1 MSGLNAVVVQKLTKV
16 YPVYERSPGILGSLR
31 GLVHRKRRDVVA
43 VRDLSFNIAPGEM
56 VAFLGPNGAGK
67 TTTLKILSGLLH
79 PTAGEVQV
87 LQFIPWKREAQFLKR
102 FSFVMGQRH
111 QLWWELPALDT
122 FRLNAAIYGIPRV
135 RFQETLEELVS
146 LLELEPLLPVP
157 VKQLSLGQR
166 MKMELA
172 CSLLHEPELL
182 LLDEPTQGLDVL
194 MQKSL
199 RDFVK
204 RLNRERGTTV
214 LLTSHNMSDVESVC
228 KRVLLIE
235 TGRLVF
241 DGPLDQ
247 LIVRFAPHKRL
258 RVDFREPVS
267 ADRLGAF
274 QGSRRDD
281 GTTVEFEIERGKAAA
296 AVAQLLRDFP
306 VVDLSI
312 EEPPLEEVIHHIFRQ
327 QQTSQSRTP

>member
-1 MSGLNAVVVQKLTKV
+1 VTQSTVVDVQNLTKV

-31 GLVHRKRRDVVA
+31 GLLRRKRRDVVA
-43 VRDLSFNIAPGEM
+43 VQDLSFRIAPGEM

-67 TTTLKILSGLLH
+67 TTTLKMLAGLLH
-79 PTAGEVQV
+79 PTAGEARV
-87 LQFIPWKREAQFLKR
+87 LQSIPWKRQTPFLKR

-111 QLWWELPALDT
+111 QLWWELPALET
-122 FRLNAAIYGIPRV
+122 FRLNAAIYEIPPG
-135 RFQETLEELVS
+135 RFNKTLDELAS

-182 LLDEPTQGLDVL
+182 LLDEPTLGLDVL

-199 RDFVK
+199 CDFVK

-228 KRVLLIE
+228 HRVLLIDV
-235 TGRLVF
+235 GRLLF
-241 DGPLDQ
+241 DGPLER
-247 LIVRFAPHKRL
+247 LITTFAPTKHV
-258 RVDFREPVS
+258 RVGFREPVS
-267 ADRLGAF
+267 LERLGIFA
-274 QGSRRDD
+274 GSLRDD
-281 GTTVEFEIERGKAAA
+281 GTEMEFEIEREKVSAFA
-296 AVAQLLRDFP
+296 AQLLREFP
-306 VVDLSI
+306 VIDLSI
-312 EEPPLEEVIHHIFRQ
+312 EEPPLDQVIHRIFR
-327 QQTSQSRTP
+327 RLHE

>member
-1 MSGLNAVVVQKLTKV
+1 VVVVQNLTKV
-16 YPVYERSPGILGSLR
+16 YSVYERSPGFLGSLH
-31 GLVHRKRRDVVA
+31 GVLYRKRRNVVA
-43 VRDLSFNIAPGEM
+43 VRNLSFCVGRGEM

-67 TTTLKILSGLLH
+67 TTTLKVLSGLLH
-79 PTAGEVQV
+79 PTAGEVRV
-87 LQFIPWKREAQFLKR
+87 LQSLPWKREGEFLKR

-135 RFQETLEELVS
+135 RFHQTLDELVA
-146 LLELEPLLPVP
+146 LLELQSLLLVP

-172 CSLLHEPELL
+172 CALLHEPELL
-182 LLDEPTQGLDVL
+182 LLDEPTLGLDLL

-228 KRVLLIE
+228 QRVLLIDA
-235 TGRLVF
+235 GRRVF

-247 LIVRFAPHKRL
+247 LIATFAPSKRV
-258 RVDFREPVS
+258 RVDFRGPVAS
-267 ADRLGAF
+267 DRLGAF
-274 QGSRRDD
+274 GGARQGD
-281 GTTVEFEIERGKAAA
+281 GTALEFEIARDKASAAA
-296 AVAQLLRDFP
+296 AQLLRDFP

-312 EEPPLEEVIHHIFRQ
+312 AEPPLEDVIHRIFREHKIE
-327 QQTSQSRTP
+327 P